1 VAHPIIIAHHLIWTV
16 YGWWLPNDPRGSG
29 SREVAAD
36 ILKPLGELHRG
47 RKKIQPT
54 GEDIRAF
61 YADAESL
68 LKFPLLKFGSSEIA
82 AIARA
87 VEATIEHY
95 KYTCYGCA
103 IMPDHVH
110 ILIRKHKYL
119 AEEMMGHFRNAG
131 RAAVVGSCEWPSEHP
146 VFGGGEWKVFLDN
159 PEEVRRTIRYI
170 EENPGKGRI
179 PSQEWN
185 FVTAYNNWPLHEGH
199 SENSPYARRLR
210 ERR

>member
-1 VAHPIIIAHHLIWTV
+1 MARPIIIAHHLIWTV

-29 SREVAAD
+29 SHEVAAN
-36 ILKPLGELHRG
+36 ILKSLGELHRG
-47 RKKIQPT
+47 RKKIQST
-54 GEDIRAF
+54 SADIRAF
-61 YADAESL
+61 YANAESL
-68 LKFPLLKFGSSEIA
+68 LKFPLLKFGSTEIA
-82 AIARA
+82 AIAQA
-87 VEATIEHY
+87 FETTIKIY

-131 RAAVVGSCEWPSEHP
+131 RAAVAGCGEWPSEHP
-146 VFGGGEWKVFLDN
+146 VFGGGGWKVFLDN
-159 PEEVRRTIRYI
+159 PEEVWRTIRYI
-170 EENPGKGRI
+170 EENPGKSGLSGQQWR
-179 PSQEWN
+179 

-210 ERR
+210 GRR